1 MASSLSVAPASSG
14 GDREMDG
21 VVLAA
26 LETLYQ
32 SHTQPEQQKAAD
44 AYLRGFQLTPD
55 AFAVCVR
62 LLDRFLPQCAA
73 SPSGG
78 ALPIAF
84 FASQTLANKLRRQ
97 HAFPAATSGEQW
109 ASQPVAWAGKMVAWL
124 SLPAVKIPKMVS
136 TQLTLALVASMPRIA
151 PAEVAAA
158 RKADGDGQNMPV
170 TPIANIIHARSASAP
185 ESVVGL
191 VLDRLAAANVQ
202 IAVLA
207 ELLVVLAEEVSD
219 IRERAARDRM
229 QTEIDAW
236 AATVLDQLLPQIMHE
251 AIKQAEGGAFAQDAT
266 STQDIVLRAVK
277 SWLRYASVSPQAV
290 VSNPLLQSLL
300 VFLSRDELFDVSVD
314 LTVDIVRCYSDV
326 HHDQVVTQ
334 WIVPQIMQLQD
345 AFRAAAEM
353 EDTDKCLGLCR
364 IFTEMA
370 ESYILLLLG
379 EQNIGQAAVVEML
392 LDCMD
397 YPEAEVADVTIPFWF
412 SFLGELLRVDSRH
425 RDALVAKYS
434 SNVMRLAGICMHKL
448 RFDEDFPKLPMDKQQ
463 DFKGFRQELGDILR
477 DCCQLLGV
485 DAILNHCVHGLEQI
499 CQHPQEQRPWEAVE
513 AHLYCFRS
521 IARQIETSK
530 GMSVD
535 ASVQVVFQYL
545 PQFSSHPAICYTSC
559 LIISRYGEWLKAN
572 SSSLSQQVEFLNQC
586 VMNSARDPLYTEW
599 EVPRAAATA
608 IRSLAIDCWT
618 MLGPNITDFYLH
630 IEHHELMPVEDQ
642 VLILEGV
649 CSGVS
654 KSRDMDALLAVLNR
668 VMEPIGRRLQA
679 LFSSPSPSA
688 SVAMNEMLRLICI
701 YEYMDVDM
709 KRFRGGSSSEHPLV
723 VLTQQ
728 VWPMF
733 NQMLALFR
741 SNDELVERV
750 CRCYKRILRTC
761 GHSFQ
766 PLLPQLVDN
775 LLSFYQADPKSSYL
789 YAGSMVIK
797 YYSSESSES
806 NALELLFA
814 KMLASFANTT
824 FPIFNNTMTMQC
836 HPDVVEEFFYLM
848 ERGVKCVPNV
858 LLAPPQSDSSAM
870 PLLVSALQASVASLA
885 MTHND
890 ANKAALCF
898 LETCLREGMRQ
909 PHHQQLSAA
918 DSNES
923 FASVLQQCLFTTPAV
938 GGKQLVDR
946 LLRGVVLGTMS
957 PSRVDADFGSIASV
971 LVQLA
976 TANGGFL
983 RECIAEWFAHATAG
997 SFSTALVNFVTPT
1010 EAQDFQRD
1018 LFGTPDERS
1027 FRRCVRH
1034 FGKLCASRNSSL
1046 KDADRE

>member
-1 MASSLSVAPASSG
+1 MMASTSAATPSPAG
-14 GDREMDG
+14 GGQDMDG
-21 VVLAA
+21 VVLSA

-32 SHTQPEQQKAAD
+32 AHAQPERQKAAD
-44 AYLRGFQLTPD
+44 AYLRGFQLAPD
-55 AFAVCVR
+55 AFAVCAR
-62 LLDRFLPQCAA
+62 LLDRFLPACGGPGAA
-73 SPSGG
+73 AG
-78 ALPIAF
+78 ALPVAF
-84 FASQTLANKLRRQ
+84 FAAQTLANKLRRQ
-97 HAFPAATSGEQW
+97 HALPAGWASPAAWVTRL
-109 ASQPVAWAGKMVAWL
+109 VAWL
-124 SLPAVKIPKMVS
+124 ARPGAGAAPKMVS
-136 TQLTLALVASMPRIA
+136 TQLTLALVAAMPRIS
-151 PAEVAAA
+151 PADVAEA
-158 RKADGDGQNMPV
+158 RKAAGQGGG
-170 TPIANIIHARSASAP
+170 AARSTLLAGIIGARVASAP
-185 ESVVGL
+185 DSVVGL
-191 VLDRLAAANVQ
+191 VLEQLAAADVP

-207 ELLVVLAEEVSD
+207 ELLVVLAEEVGD
-219 IRERAARDRM
+219 LRERAARDRM
-229 QTEIDAW
+229 QAEVDAW
-236 AATVLDQLLPQIMHE
+236 AAAVLDQLLPQIMHE
-251 AIKQAEGGAFAQDAT
+251 AIAQAPARDAAA
-266 STQDIVLRAVK
+266 TQEVVLRAVK
-277 SWLRYASVSPQAV
+277 SWLRFAAVRPEAV
-290 VSNPLLQSLL
+290 VRNPLLQSLL
-300 VFLSRDELFDVSVD
+300 VFLARDDLFDVSVD
-314 LTVDIVRCYSDV
+314 LAVDVVRCYSDV
-326 HHDQVVTQ
+326 QHDQVVTQ

-345 AFRAAAEM
+345 VFRAAADA

-412 SFLGELLRVDSRH
+412 RFLGDLLRVHGAH
-425 RDALVAKYS
+425 RDALVSKYS

-448 RFDEDFPKLPMDKQQ
+448 RFDDDFPKLPADKQQ

-477 DCCQLLGV
+477 DCCELLGV
-485 DAILNHCVHGLEQI
+485 DAILNHCVQGLEQI
-499 CQHPQEQRPWEAVE
+499 CRHPQEQRPWEAVE

-521 IARQIETSK
+521 IARQIESSK
-530 GMSVD
+530 GAAVD

-559 LIISRYGEWLKAN
+559 LIISRYGDWLKAN
-572 SSSLSQQVEFLNQC
+572 SSSLSQQIEFLNQC
-586 VMNSARDPLYTEW
+586 VMNGARDPRYKEW
-599 EVPRAAATA
+599 EVPCAAATA
-608 IRSLAIDCWT
+608 IRSLAIDCWS
-618 MLGPNITDFYLH
+618 MLGSNITDFYLH
-630 IEHHELMPVEDQ
+630 IEQQELMPVEEQ

-654 KSRDMDALLAVLNR
+654 KSHDMDALLAVLNR

-679 LFSSPSPSA
+679 LFSSSSPSA
-688 SVAMNEMLRLICI
+688 SVAMSEMLRLICI
-701 YEYMDVDM
+701 YEYMDVDV
-709 KRFRGGSSSEHPLV
+709 KRFRGGSSTEHPLV

-761 GHSFQ
+761 GASFQ

-775 LLSFYQADPKSSYL
+775 LLAFYQSDPKSSYL

-814 KMLASFANTT
+814 KMLSSFADTT
-824 FPIFNNTMTMQC
+824 FPIFNNAMTMQC

-848 ERGVKCVPNV
+848 ERGIKCVPNV
-858 LLAPPQSDSSAM
+858 LLAAPQSDSSAA
-870 PLLVSALQASVASLA
+870 PLVVTTLQAAVASLEMA
-885 MTHND
+885 HND

-898 LETCLREGMRQ
+898 LESCLREGMRQ
-909 PHHQQLSAA
+909 SRRQLSASGA
-918 DSNES
+918 SES
-923 FASVLQQCLFTTPAV
+923 FASVLQQCLFVAPAV

-946 LLRGVVLGTMS
+946 LLRGVVLGTMA
-957 PSRVDADFGSIASV
+957 PSRVDADFGSIAGV

-983 RECIAEWFAHATAG
+983 RECVAEWFAHATAG
-997 SFSTALVNFVTPT
+997 SFSTALVNFVTPA

-1034 FGKLCASRNSSL
+1034 FGKLCGSRNSSL
-1046 KDADRE
+1046 KDNGRD